1 MANNSNFDTNIQ
13 ALNGRYTRYMV
24 SRVIDNP
31 LDKLLELEVPTTI
44 PEYFTVELSF
54 YTLADNSLIASLVL
68 DSNDE
73 SVFTAT
79 TMVYADTS
87 IRRLLFVDFSKID
100 ITLEQGRFQVVMNFF
115 IPEIGTFSEPQL
127 VLTDISPS
135 RKEVEFSIS
144 PEYITTGSINKL
156 VDFASPQISSQW
168 VLDAVRQIFNQPA
181 SATSNNIP
189 TDSTNLTFDIV
200 EEFLPVSVVTL
211 LNDENTSPIFTGSLK
226 LTTQTILNNAYGFAT
241 QSILASSSVVYTDT
255 KLNTLVSKSIAYG
268 ISTLNFNQYSGSYSL
283 V

>member
-1 MANNSNFDTNIQ
+1 
-13 ALNGRYTRYMV
+13 MV

-54 YTLADNSLIASLVL
+54 YTLTDNSLIASLVL

-79 TMVYADTS
+79 TLVYTDTS